1 MKTNSVMLVIL
12 DGWGKGQKPSSDA
25 IAQADTPVMDE
36 LLKSCPNSELITFG
50 EEVGLPEGQMG
61 NSEVGHLNIGAG
73 RVVYQELARINKS
86 IRNGELQQH
95 PVLLEAFQYAKTSN
109 KAVHFIGLLSDGGVH
124 SHTSH
129 LRALCDATQQ
139 QGLDRVFVHAFMDGR
154 DTDPKS
160 GLNYLKNLMQNI
172 DNQRVRIA
180 SVIGRYYAMD
190 RDKRWERV
198 KLAYDLLVHGIGE
211 KTRNPM
217 DLVQH
222 SYKAGVTDEFLK
234 PIVCVDEN
242 GQPIT
247 TIQEDDVVICFN
259 FRTDR
264 PREITTVLTQKD
276 MPDFGMVKRKLYY
289 VTMTRYDESFQN
301 IHVIFEKDNL
311 NNTLGEV
318 LANAGLTQVR
328 IAETE
333 KYPHVTF
340 FFSGGRE
347 APFDGERRLMVPSPK
362 VATYDLQPEMSAFEI
377 TDTIIADIESHQP
390 NFICLNYANSDMVGH
405 TGDFKAAMRA
415 AETVD
420 ACLGRLLDCG
430 KKYGYDAIIIADH
443 GNSDYMVNEDGT
455 PNTAH
460 TMNPVPCVYV
470 GGAGAKIANGKLA
483 DIAPTILGLFGIDL
497 PSEMDG
503 DNLLSK

>member
-1 MKTNSVMLVIL
+1 MKTNRVMLVIL

-86 IRNGELQQH
+86 IRNGELQRH
-95 PVLLEAFQYAKTSN
+95 PVLLEAFQYAKTNN

-160 GLNYLKNLMQNI
+160 GLNYLKNLTQSI
-172 DNQRVRIA
+172 DNQRVRLA
-180 SVIGRYYAMD
+180 SIIGRYYVMD

-217 DLVQH
+217 GEVQQ
-222 SYKAGVTDEFLK
+222 SYEAGVTDEFLK
-234 PIVCVDEN
+234 PIVCVDEDD
-242 GQPIT
+242 QPIT

-420 ACLGRLLDCG
+420 DCLGRLLDCG

-470 GGAGAKIANGKLA
+470 GGAGSKIANGKLA
-483 DIAPTILGLFGIDL
+483 DIAPTILGLLGIDL

-503 DNLLSK
+503 ENLLSK